1 MAQALDPE
9 EDAGEVARKLGRIAT
24 TLTSIANSVGQ
35 QAESATA
42 MVREAAD
49 HARRTADLAS
59 ELVELGMLAG
69 MHLHQQSLRTSQAQS
84 VAAEG
89 ADAMNVIAAGAG
101 DIEGIVGLIAK
112 IATESRLLALNA
124 RIEAARGGEAGR
136 GFGVVANAM
145 STLSAQTFDATRSV
159 DDRTQSL
166 LARLDHALSLFG
178 ASREQAEEAQR
189 GLGEMMPV
197 AERQSEAATR
207 VRMLADETLDKV
219 EQSAT
224 SIGRVGSA
232 ALTVRMLAG
241 EIENVAKRI
250 GG

>member
-124 RIEAARGGEAGR
+124 RIEAARG
-136 GFGVVANAM
+136 
-145 STLSAQTFDATRSV
+145 
-159 DDRTQSL
+159 
-166 LARLDHALSLFG
+166 
-178 ASREQAEEAQR
+178 
-189 GLGEMMPV
+189 
-197 AERQSEAATR
+197 
-207 VRMLADETLDKV
+207 
-219 EQSAT
+219 
-224 SIGRVGSA
+224 
-232 ALTVRMLAG
+232 
-241 EIENVAKRI
+241 
-250 GG
+250 